1 MMLEEVIEH
10 TPLHYLIDK
19 EGQRTAVVIDIHIW
33 NQILEALEDAE
44 DAEEM
49 RSARDEEDELVSWK
63 QVVAEYQ
70 SGEVDRTEQSDA
82 QV

>member
-1 MMLEEVIEH
+1 MLEEVIEH
-10 TPLHYLIDK
+10 TPLHYLTDK

-33 NQILEALEDAE
+33 DQILEALEDAQ

-49 RSARDEEDELVSWK
+49 RDAQDEPDELVPWQ

-70 SGEVDRTEQSDA
+70 DGELERTEQSDA
-82 QV
+82 QL

>member
-1 MMLEEVIEH
+1 MLEEVIEH
-10 TPLHYLIDK
+10 TPLHYLVDK
-19 EGQRTAVVIDIHIW
+19 EGQRTAVVIDIHTW

-44 DAEEM
+44 DAAEM
-49 RSARDEEDELVSWK
+49 RIARDKEDDLVSWQ

-70 SGEVDRTEQSDA
+70 SGELDRTEQSDA

>member
-1 MMLEEVIEH
+1 MFEVIEH

-44 DAEEM
+44 DAQEM
-49 RSARDEEDELVSWK
+49 RGARDEEDELISWQ

-70 SGEVDRTEQSDA
+70 AKQSDA